1 MWKLQA
7 STIIEKGEH
16 MKAVIDRFE
25 GDFAIVLFGNEEI
38 KVDIPKELLPKGSK
52 EGSWLKVYFELD
64 LEETKKREDRIK
76 AKLEKLKKKGQG
88 G

>member
-1 MWKLQA
+1 
-7 STIIEKGEH
+7 

>member
-1 MWKLQA
+1 
-7 STIIEKGEH
+7 

-25 GDFAIVLFGNEEI
+25 GGFAIVLFGNEEI
-38 KVDIPKELLPKGSK
+38 KVDIPKELLPEGVK
-52 EGSWLKVYFELD
+52 EGSWLRVNFELD